1 VGSYFNNQYKI
12 ISNDLLYSN
21 YTALN
26 TFLKTENLEGLSEK
40 IDYLNNLKPQ
50 ENYYSKNFG
59 DTYFTME
66 NAMKIGT
73 IRDFI
78 DDIAESENQKNILL
92 TSLIYATD
100 KVANTVGHYDAFRKK
115 MDTTKPL
122 KLLMPKIE
130 TNLNQFNQVF
140 NQDANQLISKIESDI
155 LYIDPPYN
163 SRQYSDAYH
172 LLENLTHNNKPQ
184 VFGKAKKMDRQK
196 IKSNY
201 CTKQA
206 VSSFYDLISKAKTR
220 YILISYN
227 NTGEKKDG
235 RSNARISDQE
245 IIEILE
251 QEAKLKFS
259 RKNIK
264 LFLLEGAR
272 QKVIQKGFFSV
283 KLQTNRKLQI
293 KFFNMLKPWSIT
305 TTVRNPERMRS
316 FLKVLKELEG
326 QEWTKENQEK
336 YQILLIQNRLY
347 GYGNQQFYNSLPQ
360 NKIDLLEDLNTQI
373 SFKDASDI
381 FKMKNY
387 EDPAMRGRQSVNPL
401 KKFGFVLFEEKILKI
416 SQLGHYFLSDDYD
429 LGEVFFR
436 MFLKW
441 QLPNPATSDYKKE
454 QGVDIKPFIGTLHLI
469 NKVNQL
475 EEKAERKA
483 KGLSKRRV

>member
-1 VGSYFNNQYKI
+1 MSQNLKISVPTKAKFIGTKDTWYKIIKEPIFAERLAQKEAELGNFLSDIYQEYKLKNRPSLSFPEIVITQTNPLFEGQEITFEIQNRRYLGNKHKLLNFIDEIVKTNCQNVEVFCDIFAGTGVVGSYFNNQYKI

-40 IDYLNNLKPQ
+40 IDYLNNLRPQ

-73 IRDFI
+73 IRDVI
-78 DDIAESENQKNILL
+78 DGIAESENQKNILL

-115 MDTTKPL
+115 MDMIKPL
-122 KLLMPKIE
+122 RLLMPKIK
-130 TNLNQFNQVF
+130 TKQNQFNQVF
-140 NQDANQLISKIESDI
+140 NQDANQLISDIKTDI

-172 LLENLTHNNKPQ
+172 LLENLAHNNKPL

-201 CTKQA
+201 CTRQA

-235 RSNARISDQE
+235 RSNARMSDQE

-251 QEAKLKFS
+251 TRGK
-259 RKNIK
+259 
-264 LFLLEGAR
+264 
-272 QKVIQKGFFSV
+272 
-283 KLQTNRKLQI
+283 
-293 KFFNMLKPWSIT
+293 
-305 TTVRNPERMRS
+305 
-316 FLKVLKELEG
+316 
-326 QEWTKENQEK
+326 
-336 YQILLIQNRLY
+336 
-347 GYGNQQFYNSLPQ
+347 
-360 NKIDLLEDLNTQI
+360 TQI
-373 SFKDASDI
+373 FEKEYKAFSTGRSETKGHTERLFFCEVKNKPKTTNQI
-381 FKMKNY
+381 F
-387 EDPAMRGRQSVNPL
+387 
-401 KKFGFVLFEEKILKI
+401 
-416 SQLGHYFLSDDYD
+416 
-429 LGEVFFR
+429 
-436 MFLKW
+436 
-441 QLPNPATSDYKKE
+441 
-454 QGVDIKPFIGTLHLI
+454 
-469 NKVNQL
+469 
-475 EEKAERKA
+475 
-483 KGLSKRRV
+483 